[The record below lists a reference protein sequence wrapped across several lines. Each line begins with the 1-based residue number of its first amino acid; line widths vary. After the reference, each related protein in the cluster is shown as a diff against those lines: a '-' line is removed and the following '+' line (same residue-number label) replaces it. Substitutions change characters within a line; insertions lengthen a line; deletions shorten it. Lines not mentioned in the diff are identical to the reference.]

1 MAFNMKTWVDRI
13 TEYPTRRRLR
23 KEDGSDEL
31 VTVSRE
37 EGQVS
42 EEGDAFS
49 AENMNDLESR
59 IDSAFKDVNNSLE
72 THTHDNRYYTE
83 AEVNAKLN
91 LKADKVN
98 TFGCKYVGENST
110 SGSWSTI
117 KGIDVN
123 KPIMIGVIQ
132 NANHF
137 VQSKFVVPH
146 ILRNCNAA
154 LPFQIF
160 HGANVCTQYYLNG
173 TTLFVFNYTGYTT
186 NVWQ

>member
-59 IDSAFKDVNNSLE
+59 IDSAFKDVNNSLGSINSNLAQQKE
-72 THTHDNRYYTE
+72 LLSCTDVRKMNFGYYNGGYYIEFFFAEDN
-83 AEVNAKLN
+83 
-91 LKADKVN
+91 
-98 TFGCKYVGENST
+98 KYRIVA
-110 SGSWSTI
+110 TI
-117 KGIDVN
+117 NDI
-123 KPIMIGVIQ
+123 
-132 NANHF
+132 
-137 VQSKFVVPH
+137 S
-146 ILRNCNAA
+146 L
-154 LPFQIF
+154 
-160 HGANVCTQYYLNG
+160 TYWNG
-173 TTLFVFNYTGYTT
+173 TSWATL
-186 NVWQ
+186 WKK

>member
-59 IDSAFKDVNNSLE
+59 IDSAFKDVNNSL
-72 THTHDNRYYTE
+72 
-83 AEVNAKLN
+83 
-91 LKADKVN
+91 
-98 TFGCKYVGENST
+98 S
-110 SGSWSTI
+110 
-117 KGIDVN
+117 DVN
-123 KPIMIGVIQ
+123 SNLSELTNDLHVTTTTGANGDIDLPVVGTGKRVIYAYN
-132 NANHF
+132 NANLF
-137 VQSKFVVPH
+137 VIPRFIVS
-146 ILRNCNAA
+146 RNCWGVKVLNDDWI
-154 LPFQIF
+154 PV
-160 HGANVCTQYYLNG
+160 ANTEVTIYYA
-173 TTLFVFNYTGYTT
+173 V
-186 NVWQ
+186 VEAKS

>member
-59 IDSAFKDVNNSLE
+59 IDSAFKDVNNSL
-72 THTHDNRYYTE
+72 
-83 AEVNAKLN
+83 VNF
-91 LKADKVN
+91 KVKDSMHSSIIN
-98 TFGCKYVGENST
+98 PLTKTLQPNSSYIAYTFGGGDGIHGTGVYTKIWLIRTRDVEAFIIPIKDDGST
-110 SGSWSTI
+110 TTTI
-117 KGIDVN
+117 SIEGLSIKIKSNTNLRMGID
-123 KPIMIGVIQ
+123 KI
-132 NANHF
+132 
-137 VQSKFVVPH
+137 S
-146 ILRNCNAA
+146 
-154 LPFQIF
+154 
-160 HGANVCTQYYLNG
+160 
-173 TTLFVFNYTGYTT
+173 
-186 NVWQ
+186 

>member
-59 IDSAFKDVNNSLE
+59 IDSAFKDVNNSLG
-72 THTHDNRYYTE
+72 Y
-83 AEVNAKLN
+83 LN
-91 LKADKVN
+91 YLA
-98 TFGCKYVGENST
+98 G
-110 SGSWSTI
+110 STI
-117 KGIDVN
+117 AKYQSSN
-123 KPIMIGVIQ
+123 QLGVQVDLSARNIKQ
-132 NANHF
+132 FYSAIAAANYYPGSERIIKATDR
-137 VQSKFVVPH
+137 VIVDMRDAK
-146 ILRNCNAA
+146 
-154 LPFQIF
+154 
-160 HGANVCTQYYLNG
+160 YLNIYLYSDDNLYQEG
-173 TTLFVFNYTGYTT
+173 DQLGVSWTVSFIK
-186 NVWQ
+186 

>member
-59 IDSAFKDVNNSLE
+59 IDSAFKDVNNSLVWKLLKQSTGNNLRNYE
-72 THTHDNRYYTE
+72 LPNNYTE
-83 AEVNAKLN
+83 FRFIATSTNYMFCVTYPYDIISKSGTRSITIGTQAYGGNNVAGAWINKL
-91 LKADKVN
+91 
-98 TFGCKYVGENST
+98 GST
-110 SGSWSTI
+110 PLDIGI
-117 KGIDVN
+117 IGIDGKTYN
-123 KPIMIGVIQ
+123 DGMFYIY
-132 NANHF
+132 A
-137 VQSKFVVPH
+137 
-146 ILRNCNAA
+146 R
-154 LPFQIF
+154 
-160 HGANVCTQYYLNG
+160 
-173 TTLFVFNYTGYTT
+173 
-186 NVWQ
+186 